1 MLTSIFRLTN
11 ALCIQIEKYATSK
24 NENFPAR
31 YSYQVSSFRVVVK
44 NERGE
49 RVLDTLVKANH
60 P

>member
-1 MLTSIFRLTN
+1 MLTSAFRLTN

-31 YSYQVSSFRVVVK
+31 YYLKANYYRVVVK

>member
-1 MLTSIFRLTN
+1 MFRLTN